1 MNVTTSMLV
10 LAISAS
16 AITPATLFAAPLTT
30 SIEKT
35 EQQQEQLAQLITVAI
50 KSDAN
55 MAQINAQQHA
65 MLETSLGSNS
75 LPDPKLK
82 LGIVVYP
89 LTVFLLTKIQ

>member
-35 EQQQEQLAQLITVAI
+35 EQQLAQLITVAI